1 MCILFAPCLLE
12 GRSSSSSSRE
22 LEGSKPQAGG
32 QGGEGVEG
40 GGARGRL
47 SYSQWGLGEA

>member
-1 MCILFAPCLLE
+1 MCILFAPYLLE
-12 GRSSSSSSRE
+12 GLRSSSRG

-40 GGARGRL
+40 GEARGRL
-47 SYSQWGLGEA
+47 SYSRWGLGEA